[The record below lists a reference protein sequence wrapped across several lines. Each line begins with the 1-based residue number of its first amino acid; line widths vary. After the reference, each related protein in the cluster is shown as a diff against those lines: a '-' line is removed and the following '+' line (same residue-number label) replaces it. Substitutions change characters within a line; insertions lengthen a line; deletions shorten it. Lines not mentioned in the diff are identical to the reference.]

1 MTAMQKINNVQYLY
15 DSNVDIE
22 LILCIDS
29 EISYPVHN
37 HVSVLTIGLVLR
49 GSILLT
55 VGENHYTCRK
65 GSSFTILPYVSHSIE
80 AQGPYSLL
88 TLCISKNIISNYSKG
103 EIKNNICHLLAAASE
118 LELTDAQT
126 FQLLHRLDSLNNP
139 SLSHP
144 VEPFI
149 DSAKTQMERC
159 PETKLSIDEMAR
171 SLHISKYHFIRRFK
185 QAVGLTPHQFQIQ
198 NRVRKAQ
205 HMLNNVASI
214 AEVALIAGFCDQ
226 SHFVR
231 YFERYVGLT
240 PTVYRLSCKP
250 LP

>member
-1 MTAMQKINNVQYLY
+1 MQEINSIQYLC
-15 DSNVDIE
+15 DRNIGIE

-37 HVSVLTIGLVLR
+37 HVSVLTIGLILR
-49 GSILLT
+49 GSIFLT
-55 VGENHYTCRK
+55 AGENHYTCRK
-65 GSSFTILPYVSHSIE
+65 GSSFTILPYVPHSIE

-88 TLCISKNIISNYSKG
+88 TLCISKNAVSNYSKD

-118 LELTDAQT
+118 VELTDAQT
-126 FQLLHRLDSLNNP
+126 FQLLHRLDSLDNP
-139 SLSHP
+139 PLSYP

-149 DSAKTQMERC
+149 DSAKNQIERC
-159 PETKLSIDEMAR
+159 PETKLSIGEMAR
-171 SLHISKYHFIRRFK
+171 SLHISKYHFIRCFK
-185 QAVGLTPHQFQIQ
+185 RAVGLTPHQFQIQ

-205 HMLNNVASI
+205 HILNTVDNI

-226 SHFVR
+226 SHLIK
-231 YFERYVGLT
+231 YFERYVGLK
-240 PTVYRLSCKP
+240 PTVYRLSCKL